1 MYSIGDGAAQ
11 KALNNARLYG
21 MDTFYEHT
29 KEIAFEYDLI
39 YPSTEALNKMYNL
52 EEITDVFFRDLFG
65 GVNPLE

>member
-1 MYSIGDGAAQ
+1 MQVCHYLRNFS
-11 KALNNARLYG
+11 
-21 MDTFYEHT
+21 
-29 KEIAFEYDLI
+29 DLI